1 MSASRLASRLTLA
14 RQRRFVGRE
23 ANVTSLGAR

>member
-1 MSASRLASRLTLA
+1 MSASRLATRLTLA

-23 ANVTSLGAR
+23 AERDLFSGR